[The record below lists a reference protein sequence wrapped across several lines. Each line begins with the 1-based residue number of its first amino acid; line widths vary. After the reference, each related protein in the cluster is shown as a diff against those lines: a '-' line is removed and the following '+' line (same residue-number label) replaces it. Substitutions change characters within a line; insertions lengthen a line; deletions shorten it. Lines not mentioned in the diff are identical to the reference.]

1 MHRYYGVDILDAF
14 RGIIT
19 WRKLSNLID
28 HLPSGSAYWVA
39 RIQDDELADQVMQM
53 QTLEDRV
60 RASSRARRVSLD
72 GLSTEAELL
81 LEIANRLG
89 YLAAQWSSNGPP
101 LDQIRTEST
110 AFQRADQRRQWTQH
124 SVLVDE
130 VREAQQRWEQEHSK

>member
-1 MHRYYGVDILDAF
+1 
-14 RGIIT
+14 
-19 WRKLSNLID
+19 
-28 HLPSGSAYWVA
+28 
-39 RIQDDELADQVMQM
+39 M

-101 LDQIRTEST
+101 LEQIRTEPT